1 MDAFRQNLVY
11 AIRQVNRA
19 PGFAAVAILTLGLAI
34 GANTAIFSIVDSILL
49 QPLPYEDSAELVR
62 LVENVPAEE
71 SFSGAPQRTTSMS
84 PGLFTGWRDRSTTF
98 SAMSMERAMSVT
110 MTGAK
115 AVRLSGLE
123 ASPALFSILGVQ
135 PILGRA
141 LQPADETPGSD
152 NVIVVSFAAWQR
164 LFGADPQVIGRA
176 LTLDTRV
183 YSVVGVMPRGFAYP
197 NAQTDFWKPLVFPV
211 PSQILGLQV
220 IARLRDGV
228 STSAAEEEANN
239 LGRELRG
246 ESPTDPRPA
255 GPPRIELVSV
265 KEELVAPIRLPL
277 VVFSVAVGFVL
288 LIACVNVAN
297 LFLARAMTRSREL
310 AIRMA
315 LGASRARVQSQ
326 LLTESMLFA
335 VLGGVVGFALAFL
348 GVRLFVALGQG
359 LARAPLRRFDAVGN
373 AIPRLDEVAVDVDVL
388 LFTCAITVAT
398 GLFFG
403 LLPFAYRM
411 GAATDRAADLR
422 GGAGS
427 KATLRS
433 SRKWLVIGQNALT
446 VMLLLGAGLLL
457 KSFINLMSTDLGYN
471 PNNVLTFNIPQPPLS
486 FPQDIAKQRPRTKF
500 EQEVASR
507 IALVPGVE
515 AAGFTNALPMVQMRL
530 TIPIRPQGSST
541 ANFEAD
547 VYTVSHDYFRAI
559 GIPVV
564 DGRGFNPDDR
574 TAARPAYVI
583 NRAFAKVYFQDQNPI
598 GKELALGRA
607 SPPGEV
613 VGVVG
618 DVRHF
623 GVDTDPEPIV
633 FLDPEHTP
641 GIVGVAEGGVYFT
654 VRTQSDPLEIIP
666 QIRTLVSTLDS
677 NLAIDNVATMD
688 QVVANSITT
697 PHSYALLLGAFAVCA
712 FVLAMIGLYGVQTY
726 FVTQRRQE
734 IAIRAALGARRAQVL
749 SLVLREGVVVSVVG
763 LAVGLVGAVVVSKYL
778 ENLLFGVT
786 ALDIATY
793 AGVSFAFLGVM
804 FAASYVPARQAA
816 AIDPQ
821 ATMRYE

>member
-1 MDAFRQNLVY
+1 MDTFRQNFVY
-11 AIRQVNRA
+11 AIRQLDRA

-49 QPLPYEDSAELVR
+49 QPLPYEDSARLVR

-71 SFSGAPQRTTSMS
+71 SASGAPQRTTTMS
-84 PGLFTGWRDRSTTF
+84 PGLFTEWRDRSTTL
-98 SAMSMERAMSVT
+98 SAMSMERAMAVT
-110 MTGAK
+110 MAGPEP
-115 AVRLSGLE
+115 VRLSGLE
-123 ASPALFSILGVQ
+123 ASPALFSILDVQ

-141 LQPADETPGSD
+141 LQPADEAAGSD
-152 NVIVVSFAAWQR
+152 NVVVLSYAAWQR

-176 LTLDTRV
+176 LTLDARV
-183 YSVVGVMPRGFAYP
+183 YSVVGVMPRDFAYP
-197 NAQTDFWKPLVFPV
+197 NAQTNFWKPLAFPV

-228 STSAAEEEANN
+228 SIAAAEDEANN
-239 LGRELRG
+239 VGRELRG
-246 ESPTDPRPA
+246 ESPTDARSA

-277 VVFSVAVGFVL
+277 IVFSVAVGFVL

-297 LFLARAMTRSREL
+297 LFLARALTRSREI
-310 AIRMA
+310 AIRIA
-315 LGASRARVQSQ
+315 LGASRARVRSQ
-326 LLTESMLFA
+326 LLTESMLLA
-335 VLGGVVGFALAFL
+335 VLGGAVGFALAFF
-348 GVRLFVALGQG
+348 GVRLFVALSRG
-359 LARAPLRRFDAVGN
+359 LPRAALSRFDAVGN
-373 AIPRLDEVAVDVDVL
+373 AIPRLDEVAVDGGVL
-388 LFTCAITVAT
+388 LFTCAITVAA

-403 LLPFAYRM
+403 LLPAAFRM
-411 GAATDRAADLR
+411 GTAHATDLR
-422 GGAGS
+422 GGAEA
-427 KATLRS
+427 KAALRS
-433 SRKWLVIGQNALT
+433 RRKWLVMGQNALT
-446 VMLLLGAGLLL
+446 VMLLLGAGLLI
-457 KSFINLMSTDLGYN
+457 KSFINLISTDLGYN

-486 FPQDIAKQRPRTKF
+486 FPQDIAQQRPRTEF

-515 AAGFTNALPMVQMRL
+515 AAGYTNALPMVQMRL
-530 TIPIRPQGSST
+530 TIPIRPQDSS
-541 ANFEAD
+541 AADFEAD
-547 VYTVSHDYFRAI
+547 VYTVSRNYFRAI

-564 DGRGFNPDDR
+564 DGRGFSPEDR

-583 NRAFAKVYFQDQNPI
+583 NRAFARAYFKDQDPI
-598 GKELALGRA
+598 GRELALGRS
-607 SPPGEV
+607 SPPGAV

-618 DVRHF
+618 DVRHL
-623 GVDTDPEPIV
+623 GIDADPQPIV
-633 FLDPEHTP
+633 YLDPEHTP

-654 VRTQSDPLEIIP
+654 VRTQGEPTEVVS
-666 QIRTLVSTLDS
+666 QIRTVVSTLNR
-677 NLAIDNVATMD
+677 NLVIDNVATME

-697 PHSYALLLGAFAVCA
+697 PRSYALLLGAFAASA

-726 FVTQRRQE
+726 FVTQRKQE
-734 IAIRAALGARRAQVL
+734 IGVRIALGARRAQVL
-749 SLVLREGVVVSVVG
+749 LLVLREGVVVSVVG
-763 LAVGLVGAVVVSKYL
+763 LAVGLVGAVVLSKYL
-778 ENLLFGVT
+778 ENLLFGVA
-786 ALDIATY
+786 ALDVITY